1 MAGMLEDMHVRG
13 QLVYSAVC
21 FSHVDFMDWIQVIS
35 LGGRCIHF
43 LNYLYVSIFYISI
56 YLLIGTVYIRMAKV
70 CVCVCYNLVITLKS
84 RSVIIWLS
92 HEDRYLMGKVSLYTH
107 TALMLEFI
115 LFFLLPCKYI
125 KIVSF
130 LRRNSPKN
138 WIC

>member
-13 QLVYSAVC
+13 QLVHSAVC

-35 LGGRCIHF
+35 LVEDAFIF
-43 LNYLYVSIFYISI
+43 WTISMYPFFYISI
-56 YLLIGTVYIRMAKV
+56 HLLIGTVYISMAK
-70 CVCVCYNLVITLKS
+70 VCVCYNLVITLKS
-84 RSVIIWLS
+84 RSVTIWLN

-115 LFFLLPCKYI
+115 LVFLLPCKYI

-130 LRRNSPKN
+130 LRRRPSPKN